1 MGELLKEYN
10 GSLTSNEVMAT
21 LARAKT
27 LNIFRELDPQ
37 RNVRIIRFL
46 YEAKQLSETQKYPSL
61 DLSTAKLCDM
71 DFRDSAVNGKRLD
84 HLSLT
89 SIFLSNATFIGIEMK
104 HVNFADTQS
113 GA

>member
-46 YEAKQLSETQKYPSL
+46 YEAKQLSETSL